1 VISGLE
7 KKYKKLKNP
16 QQSDPD
22 VSLKIMTEKNTTL
35 TDLVVLGHWDP
46 EDPPPFYIHDPKD
59 PCCTLMNYYHL
70 CQKELHKQRNKI
82 IENPFYQ
89 WGSSKHLF
97 LDEYFSTLLREINLD
112 LLLYEIQCSD
122 LSSYSKNGPSKFQAL
137 NVRENFLL
145 QHCPLNISAQE
156 TPIEEIWENYN
167 FVFHYRIRAL
177 LPMILKEGKETCNW
191 DSIKDEEYTKESRAK
206 LTSSP
211 SLSPVCNHNDC
222 VIILST
228 TPN

>member
-1 VISGLE
+1 MISGLE

-22 VSLKIMTEKNTTL
+22 VSLKIMTEKSTTL

-46 EDPPPFYIHDPKD
+46 EDPPPFYIHDPND
-59 PCCTLMNYYHL
+59 PCSALINYYHL
-70 CQKELHKQRNKI
+70 CQKKLHKQRNKI

-89 WGSSKHLF
+89 WGSSKHLI

-112 LLLYEIQCSD
+112 LLLYEIRCSD
-122 LSSYSKNGPSKFQAL
+122 PSTYSKNGPSKFQAL

-145 QHCPLNISAQE
+145 QHCSLNISAQE

-191 DSIKDEEYTKESRAK
+191 DSIKDEEYTKESKEK

-222 VIILST
+222 VIILSP